1 MPDIEDD
8 DLRVVDEDE
17 DGPIHLGT
25 CMDHGA
31 FLFQILE
38 D

>member
-1 MPDIEDD
+1 MPDIDGD

-17 DGPIHLGT
+17 DGPIYLGT
-25 CMDHGA
+25 CVDHGA
-31 FLFQILE
+31 FNFQILE